1 MCCSILSDHS
11 RVSKIGLPL
20 RIDLF
25 FWTTSLIAD
34 HVEPQVYVHFYTSCL
49 HKGFHRR
56 NIRWHRHSR
65 SYLWCSHILS
75 SPACIQPLARIHLCL
90 KTKDE
95 GHYSTSTL
103 FGHIRASER
112 GKYAMTLHCRAGQRK
127 KVEKQ
132 NGRTEQSQLGFISSF
147 KLRPSASDF
156 FDTQKSISVV
166 SLMFLCDWCY
176 ANISPR
182 DVFQTLQAKFRT

>member
-1 MCCSILSDHS
+1 MKVIILQVRYLTILGHQNAVNTQW
-11 RVSKIGLPL
+11 RY
-20 RIDLF
+20 
-25 FWTTSLIAD
+25 T
-34 HVEPQVYVHFYTSCL
+34 VEQ
-49 HKGFHRR
+49 G
-56 NIRWHRHSR
+56 N
-65 SYLWCSHILS
+65 
-75 SPACIQPLARIHLCL
+75 
-90 KTKDE
+90 
-95 GHYSTSTL
+95 
-103 FGHIRASER
+103 
-112 GKYAMTLHCRAGQRK
+112 GQK
-127 KVEKQ
+127 AEKQ